1 MQYIQGYISGC
12 MQGACGSVRSV
23 QGAGCRGRL
32 WRRVRDGCL
41 SAVSGR
47 KLWRRVRDGC
57 LNPVSGRELWR
68 RVRDGCLSAVSGRKL
83 WRRVRDGCLNPVSG
97 RELWRRV
104 RDGCLSAVSGRKLWR
119 RVRKIPAV
127 PFQDY
132 RTIWTTFIG
141 LSERLAAGVS
151 ARAADCAGR
160 LPGAAGLC
168 ARGNSWQRGNKWIRL
183 FFIPISNILLRG

>member
-1 MQYIQGYISGC
+1 MPKSQAQFLQYIQGYISGC

-41 SAVSGR
+41 S
-47 KLWRRVRDGC
+47 
-57 LNPVSGRELWR
+57 PVSGRELWR
-68 RVRDGCLSAVSGRKL
+68 RVRDGRLSAVSGR
-83 WRRVRDGCLNPVSG
+83 
-97 RELWRRV
+97 ELW
-104 RDGCLSAVSGRKLWR
+104 C

>member
-1 MQYIQGYISGC
+1 MPKSQAQFLQYIQGYISGC
-12 MQGACGSVRSV
+12 MQGARGSVRSV

-47 KLWRRVRDGC
+47 
-57 LNPVSGRELWR
+57 E
-68 RVRDGCLSAVSGRKL
+68 
-83 WRRVRDGCLNPVSG
+83 
-97 RELWRRV
+97 
-104 RDGCLSAVSGRKLWR
+104 LWR
-119 RVRKIPAV
+119 RVRKIPAA